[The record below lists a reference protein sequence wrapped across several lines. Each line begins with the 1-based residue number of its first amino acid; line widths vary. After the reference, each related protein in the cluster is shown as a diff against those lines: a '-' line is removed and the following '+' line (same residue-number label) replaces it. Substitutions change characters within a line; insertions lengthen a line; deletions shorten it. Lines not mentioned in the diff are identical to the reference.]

1 MCQGGIYMRKI
12 RIGEP
17 LKAGMKAILIDADFS
32 IGIYVENIRQSFREL
47 LNYRMT
53 QREVI

>member
-1 MCQGGIYMRKI
+1 MRKI

-17 LKAGMKAILIDADFS
+17 LKAGMKAILIDAGFS

-47 LNYRMT
+47 LNYGMI

>member
-1 MCQGGIYMRKI
+1 MRKI